1 MSIRRLASIALSG
14 LFLIGLG
21 TWLAG
26 ERTEVAELRTFDAA
40 GRPHDTKLWIVD
52 LEGRPWV
59 RIARPG
65 RSWGEQL
72 RANPEVELTRGDV
85 TTLCRAVIVAD
96 EAEWRAV
103 DRAFAAKYGWVDWWY
118 GLVLRS
124 EPVPVRLDPR

>member
-103 DRAFAAKYGWVDWWY
+103 DRAFATKYGWVDWWY

>member
-59 RIARPG
+59 RIARLG